1 VKITAID
8 RHLTAPKVFKAFKKR
23 NKQTDKGDFQKTE
36 VSRQHDFRLC
46 LFVSKNGNKSI
57 TER

>member
-8 RHLTAPKVFKAFKKR
+8 RHLTAPKVLKAFKKR

-36 VSRQHDFRLC
+36 VSRQHDFLSVC
-46 LFVSKNGNKSI
+46 SFLEKWKQKHH
-57 TER
+57 